1 MMPLSRAT
9 GSPTIRRQEI
19 LVSAPPHPR
28 RYRLS
33 IGILSAG
40 IPLPV
45 QLTVSGRLRAI
56 QLAMTLAAGI
66 RIRIRPVNIP
76 LASIPMAG
84 IRQGRGTMP
93 DTRLPLRMAAK
104 ILGPIR
110 RGPTGLISIRPPV
123 IQQVSNIL
131 LGSIQ
136 MAVILT
142 DSILALRI
150 HKGPISRDRAIPA
163 SIRLV
168 NTPRAGIRAINTRWA
183 SIPAI
188 SIPAGSILPRLPCPG
203 PTRSC
208 PRAGIQGQCPTA
220 G

>member
-40 IPLPV
+40 IPLSV
-45 QLTVSGRLRAI
+45 QRSRTILAQAQLTVSGRLRAI
-56 QLAMTLAAGI
+56 QRAMTLAAGI

-93 DTRLPLRMAAK
+93 DTHLPLRMAAK

-123 IQQVSNIL
+123 IQ
-131 LGSIQ
+131 
-136 MAVILT
+136 
-142 DSILALRI
+142 
-150 HKGPISRDRAIPA
+150 
-163 SIRLV
+163 
-168 NTPRAGIRAINTRWA
+168 
-183 SIPAI
+183 
-188 SIPAGSILPRLPCPG
+188 
-203 PTRSC
+203 
-208 PRAGIQGQCPTA
+208 
-220 G
+220 

>member
-9 GSPTIRRQEI
+9 GSPTIRRQGI
-19 LVSAPPHPR
+19 LVPAPPHPR

-45 QLTVSGRLRAI
+45 QRSRTILAQAQLTVSGRLRAI
-56 QLAMTLAAGI
+56 QLAMTLAAGT

-76 LASIPMAG
+76 LASILMAG

-123 IQQVSNIL
+123 IQ
-131 LGSIQ
+131 
-136 MAVILT
+136 
-142 DSILALRI
+142 
-150 HKGPISRDRAIPA
+150 
-163 SIRLV
+163 
-168 NTPRAGIRAINTRWA
+168 
-183 SIPAI
+183 
-188 SIPAGSILPRLPCPG
+188 
-203 PTRSC
+203 
-208 PRAGIQGQCPTA
+208 
-220 G
+220 